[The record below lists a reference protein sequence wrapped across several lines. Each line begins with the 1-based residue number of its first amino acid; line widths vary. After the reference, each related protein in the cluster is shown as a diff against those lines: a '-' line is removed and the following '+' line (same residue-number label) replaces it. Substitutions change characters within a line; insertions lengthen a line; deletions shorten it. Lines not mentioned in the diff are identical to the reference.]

1 MNKRTFATLPIL
13 AIGIFTFLLLYPF
26 GTNVALFDWDEIN
39 FAESAR
45 EMLVSRNFS
54 QVQINYEP
62 FWEKPPLFIWLQ
74 ALSMHVFGVGE
85 FAARFPNILVGVFT
99 ICIFFTIGIKRIGG
113 LTGIIWVLVWLGS
126 FAPHFYF
133 KTGLIDPLFNLF
145 IFLGL
150 YFNYLSF
157 TSSTDNKTSAWAG
170 VFTGLAILTKGP
182 VALLVSVVTLFVLS
196 FIQRRFS
203 VLTWKQWFVYLFTTA
218 LVSSLWFVPE
228 LIKNGP
234 WFFVEFIQY
243 QIELA
248 SENVAGH
255 KQPFY
260 YHPIVLLLLAFPASV
275 FALKNIFSLKQNQDY
290 EYTKSSFLQLMF
302 ALFWVVLVIFSIVET
317 KIVHYSSLCWYPLTF
332 FAAYNVNN
340 WFYEKTRPNKIQL
353 FLFVFVGLIWVSL
366 FAIIYLFSIQ
376 NTSLLNLISQI
387 KDPLA
392 LAQINQAIPLWNPNA
407 TAFIFIVFGVV
418 FILVLVL
425 WYLKKFHHLG
435 ILLFSSILIVVP
447 TLSRFVVPAVEAHL
461 QGNLV
466 AFYQSIENEDAYVVS
481 WHKSYA
487 PYFYAKPLPLDS
499 SDAWFKEKNSFL
511 EKLFSQ
517 NNSTKRLN
525 QEQRMHLFNHQVDWM
540 MHAELDKDFYLVFKT
555 NQEPSFILNEN
566 EKLDTIEIGGGFKAF
581 RRNKTKGID

>member
-1 MNKRTFATLPIL
+1 MNKRTTAILPLL
-13 AIGIFTFLLLYPF
+13 ALGIFTFLILFPF

-45 EMLVSRNFS
+45 EMLVTKNFS

-85 FAARFPNILVGVFT
+85 FAARFPNIIVGVFT
-99 ICIFFTIGIKRIGG
+99 IGIFFTIGLKRIGG
-113 LTGIIWVLVWLGS
+113 LSGILWALVWLGS
-126 FAPHFYF
+126 WAPHFYF
-133 KTGLIDPLFNLF
+133 KTGLIDPLFNLL

-150 YFNYLSF
+150 YFNYLSI
-157 TSSTDNKTSAWAG
+157 TSSTDNKTSVWAG

-182 VALLVSVVTLFVLS
+182 VALLVSVLTLFVLS

-203 VLTWKQWFVYLFTTA
+203 ALTWKQWLLYLFTTA

-228 LIKNGP
+228 IVKNGP
-234 WFFVEFIQY
+234 WFLVEFIQY

-260 YHPIVLLLLAFPASV
+260 YHPIVLLLLAFPASI

-302 ALFWVVLVIFSIVET
+302 ALFWVVLILFSIVET

-340 WFYEKTRPNKIQL
+340 WFYEKTKPNKIQL
-353 FLFVFVGLIWVSL
+353 FLFILVGLIWVAL
-366 FAIIYLFSIQ
+366 FAILYLFSIQ
-376 NTSLLNLISQI
+376 NSSLFNLLAQI

-392 LAQINQAIPLWNPNA
+392 LAQINQHIPLWNSWA
-407 TAFIFIVFGVV
+407 TAFVLLVFGIV

-435 ILLFSSILIVVP
+435 ILLFSSIMIVVP
-447 TLSRFVVPAVEAHL
+447 MLSKYVVPAVEAQL
-461 QGNLV
+461 QGKLV
-466 AFYQSIENEDAYVVS
+466 AFYQSIAHKDAYVVS

-487 PYFYAKPLPLDS
+487 PYFYAKTLPLDS
-499 SDAWFKEKNSFL
+499 SDAWYKEKNSFV

-517 NNSTKRLN
+517 DTSSKRLN

-540 MHAELDKDFYLVFKT
+540 IHAEIDKDFYLVFKT
-555 NQEPSFILNEN
+555 NQEPSFILNEGD
-566 EKLDTIEIGGGFKAF
+566 KLDTIDIGGGFKAF
-581 RRNKTKGID
+581 KRSKKREEE